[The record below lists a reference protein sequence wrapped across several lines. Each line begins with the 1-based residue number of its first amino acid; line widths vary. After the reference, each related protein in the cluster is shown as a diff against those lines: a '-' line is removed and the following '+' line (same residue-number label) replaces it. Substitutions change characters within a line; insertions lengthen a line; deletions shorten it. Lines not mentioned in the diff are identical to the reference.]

1 MYKHI
6 IWRYRQSSRLDA
18 LKGTKPT
25 KDAGD
30 GVKDEVGA
38 GNAELKV

>member
-1 MYKHI
+1 MCKHI
-6 IWRYRQSSRLDA
+6 IWRYRPCRSIDDI
-18 LKGTKPT
+18 KGAKTT

-30 GVKDEVGA
+30 GVKDGGGV